1 MDDFS
6 NGVLCAL
13 IKIYHGSVLSKGGSA
28 KKLKIKIDTNSK
40 ALSTYRG
47 RDAFKYTGDN
57 DAKLLVLQN
66 KGYIFVNRDR
76 DGLLESVELNLS
88 KVDEII
94 SACGLSN
101 RNEQLSKINS
111 VFYESEHLGFVCDFV
126 QSEREYIATKYE
138 WHKSYYCDE
147 KELGSIL
154 KVLNA
159 MVCQTEEIM
168 ERDFSVKVLGDSK
181 AFSSIRKKIV
191 SIVKKFDSEL
201 VFDDKDSDEKILSN
215 YNIVKN
221 STYALIKGNLNFKLN
236 EQIINLDRLGFE
248 YSLSDAMIK
257 NLEFLPSEFKRLITV
272 ENLTSFYKIN
282 EKDSVVIYLAGF
294 HNHTKQLLIK
304 KLYSAFEIEECY
316 HFGDI
321 DAGGFSIFNNLVQA
335 TDIRFIP
342 YKMGIAELESC
353 KQSVKP
359 LTANDRTR
367 LERMRSDAD
376 FSVFAE
382 VIDYMLL
389 NDVKLEQEA
398 LD

>member
-1 MDDFS
+1 ME
-6 NGVLCAL
+6 NH
-13 IKIYHGSVLSKGGSA
+13 IKRIV
-28 KKLKIKIDTNSK
+28 
-40 ALSTYRG
+40 
-47 RDAFKYTGDN
+47 
-57 DAKLLVLQN
+57 
-66 KGYIFVNRDR
+66 GY
-76 DGLLESVELNLS
+76 
-88 KVDEII
+88 
-94 SACGLSN
+94 
-101 RNEQLSKINS
+101 
-111 VFYESEHLGFVCDFV
+111 
-126 QSEREYIATKYE
+126 
-138 WHKSYYCDE
+138 
-147 KELGSIL
+147 
-154 KVLNA
+154 
-159 MVCQTEEIM
+159 
-168 ERDFSVKVLGDSK
+168 
-181 AFSSIRKKIV
+181 
-191 SIVKKFDSEL
+191 
-201 VFDDKDSDEKILSN
+201 
-215 YNIVKN
+215 